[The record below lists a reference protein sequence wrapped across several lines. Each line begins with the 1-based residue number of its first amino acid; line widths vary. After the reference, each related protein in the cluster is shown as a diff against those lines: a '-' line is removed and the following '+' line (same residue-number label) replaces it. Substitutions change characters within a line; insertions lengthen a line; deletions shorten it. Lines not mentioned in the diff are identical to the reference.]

1 MSYKLRLKKLKISDV
16 NFEYLSWMNDYEVT
30 KFTEQKFK
38 KHSLLDVKNFVK
50 EKQISKEEFLYGI
63 FIKEKSHSIH
73 VGNIKL
79 GPINKIHRTAEIS
92 YIIGNKKFWG
102 KGLGTLSVKKIITLA
117 KKKFKLKKLIAGCY
131 QNNYGSINVLKKN
144 LFKKEAELKSQIIF
158 ESKRISKLVFGRK
171 I

>member
-1 MSYKLRLKKLKISDV
+1 
-16 NFEYLSWMNDYEVT
+16 MNDYEVT

-38 KHSLLDVKNFVK
+38 KHSLLDVRNFVK

-63 FIKEKSHSIH
+63 FVKEKSHSIH